1 MLLNNLSCMGNNLS
15 STSDDSSCMD
25 DDSST
30 TLSTAKLTTKQTI
43 IEEMQSKIERME
55 SKIQQ
60 MVKKLLQCEECLP
73 MLEKMIVDEVLNID
87 ILVTSMFEVVDTLNE
102 QTLTRL
108 STYIA
113 QYITTHKSFS
123 SLEEQLMN
131 MNLHRQQLM
140 KRILHN
146 IHVVELVDLADELI
160 LYIMNKINPRM
171 LLLCSMIDIDNN
183 HLEALGFDRCH
194 SIGLTFHYHRA

>member
-1 MLLNNLSCMGNNLS
+1 M
-15 STSDDSSCMD
+15 
-25 DDSST
+25 
-30 TLSTAKLTTKQTI
+30 
-43 IEEMQSKIERME
+43 ESKIERME

-60 MVKKLLQCEECLP
+60 IVKKLLQSEECLP

-87 ILVTSMFEVVDTLNE
+87 ILVTTMFEVVDTLNE

-123 SLEEQLMN
+123 SLEEQLVN

-146 IHVVELVDLADELI
+146 I
-160 LYIMNKINPRM
+160 
-171 LLLCSMIDIDNN
+171 
-183 HLEALGFDRCH
+183 
-194 SIGLTFHYHRA
+194 

>member
-1 MLLNNLSCMGNNLS
+1 MLLNNLSCMGNSLS

-43 IEEMQSKIERME
+43 IEEMQSKIEQIE
-55 SKIQQ
+55 SKVQQ
-60 MVKKLLQCEECLP
+60 MVKKLLQSEECLP

-87 ILVTSMFEVVDTLNE
+87 ILVISMFEVVDTLNE

-113 QYITTHKSFS
+113 QYVTTHIIF
-123 SLEEQLMN
+123 
-131 MNLHRQQLM
+131 
-140 KRILHN
+140 
-146 IHVVELVDLADELI
+146 
-160 LYIMNKINPRM
+160 
-171 LLLCSMIDIDNN
+171 
-183 HLEALGFDRCH
+183 F
-194 SIGLTFHYHRA
+194 T

>member
-1 MLLNNLSCMGNNLS
+1 M
-15 STSDDSSCMD
+15 
-25 DDSST
+25 
-30 TLSTAKLTTKQTI
+30 
-43 IEEMQSKIERME
+43 ESKIERME

-60 MVKKLLQCEECLP
+60 IVKKLLQSEECLP

-87 ILVTSMFEVVDTLNE
+87 ILVTTMFEVVDTLNE

-123 SLEEQLMN
+123 SLEEQLVN

-146 IHVVELVDLADELI
+146 IQ
-160 LYIMNKINPRM
+160 
-171 LLLCSMIDIDNN
+171 
-183 HLEALGFDRCH
+183 ALGFDRYH
-194 SIGLTFHYHRA
+194 SIDLTFDYHQASHQLLLRRFYSDVMTRISHYIQSLTINLDQI